1 MIKMGI
7 IGTGE
12 IVKKFLKQA
21 KQNIKIKIN
30 CMYSRTLSKAKEFA
44 KTYDILHPTDD

>member
-12 IVKKFLKQA
+12 IVQKFLKQA
-21 KQNIKIKIN
+21 KQNNKVKIN
-30 CMYSRTLSKAKEFA
+30 CMYSRTLSKAQQFA
-44 KTYDILHPTDD
+44 KTYNISPMP